1 VIFLAE
7 INRLMRPLLILFFLS
22 LFMLLHSCQS
32 GDKEAGTPPPDLK
45 KELPGTWEAVSVK
58 VQVNSAMNKPDSSAT
73 FEIKEEEWLDRMGVQ
88 PVRTYYQTDNK
99 YRQEFR
105 ALNDTLLSISR
116 GVWNTFGDTLMMIE
130 PTTTYQYTISLKNGL
145 AEFRALVDWDGD
157 GEEDDDY
164 MGVHRKVSMDV
175 Q

>member
-1 VIFLAE
+1 
-7 INRLMRPLLILFFLS
+7 MRPLLILTVIALS
-22 LFMLLHSCQS
+22 AVFQSCQS
-32 GDKEAGTPPPDLK
+32 GEKEANTPPPDLN

-58 VQVNSAMNKPDSSAT
+58 VKVNSVMNEPDSSTT
-73 FEIKEEEWLDRMGVQ
+73 FEIKEEEWLDRMGVK

-130 PTTTYQYTISLKNGL
+130 PATTYQYTLRLKNGL

-164 MGVHRKVSMDV
+164 TGVHRKVSMDV